1 MDDKLYNAMADLKE
15 DLLFP
20 EIRSALDSGVAQAMV
35 LEELQKGMI
44 EVGPRFEAGNYFLS
58 ELIISGET
66 FKKAVEAM
74 GGDDTGAEEKS
85 SAETFLIGTVEGDI
99 HDIGKNIAGSLLQSN
114 GFKVVDIG
122 INVKSDVF
130 VDEVKKNNPDI
141 IGLSCL
147 LTTAFNSMKTTVD
160 ALRAEG
166 LTQGKMVMIGGGPIN
181 EQVREHTGADAFCNS
196 AQDGVVKAK
205 AFMGV

>member
-1 MDDKLYNAMADLKE
+1 MGDKLYNAMADLKE

-20 EIRSALDSGVAQAMV
+20 EIRSALDSGVAPAMV
-35 LEELQKGMI
+35 LEELQKGMTD
-44 EVGPRFEAGNYFLS
+44 VGRGFEAGNYFLS

-66 FKKAVEAM
+66 FKEAVEAM

-85 SAETFLIGTVEGDI
+85 SAGTFLIGTVEGDI